1 MNARKKLNEEI
12 KNAAPDLGEGI
23 SMQIDWDRVSV
34 PRETKKRQLRRP
46 LAFSLL
52 ATACLAAIA
61 IPLFAVILRPSSPV
75 PAFAAYDVVID
86 INPNIS
92 FTVGENGIITQQKG
106 LNEDGVVFLH
116 FRNYVGKN
124 VDEATGSVLTELK
137 NKGLISEGSV
147 IRISAFDHATR
158 QIKDDVQYKIEKNIE
173 NLIGFDVTTLFL
185 SDDELDKIEDY
196 YKSHTVNEDEKQ
208 LLENFRNKVL
218 RVAGEKLADCKALLS
233 ALEKYPESETYVNLS
248 AEDRETLISF
258 LRKYR
263 FEHDFDE
270 SAEISYD
277 DLEDF
282 LEELEDACE
291 DLAEGI
297 EEIGE
302 HGDDYTE
309 LTEKLV
315 DLIKDCLWDRD

>member
-12 KNAAPDLGEGI
+12 KNAAPDLGEAI
-23 SMQIDWDRVSV
+23 SMQIDWDRISV

-61 IPLFAVILRPSSPV
+61 IPLFAVFLRPSSPV

-147 IRISAFDHATR
+147 IRISAFDHETR
-158 QIKDDVQYKIEKNIE
+158 QIKDDIQYKIGKNIE
-173 NLIGFDVTTLFL
+173 NLIGSDVTTLFL

-196 YKSHTVNEDEKQ
+196 YKNHTVNEDEKQ

-218 RVAGEKLADCKALLS
+218 RVANEKLTDCKTLLRT
-233 ALEKYPESETYVNLS
+233 LKKYRESETFVDLS
-248 AEDRETLISF
+248 AEDRELLVSF

-270 SAEISYD
+270 NGEISYD

-282 LEELEDACE
+282 LEELDDACS
-291 DLAEGI
+291 DIAEGI
-297 EEIGE
+297 EEIE
-302 HGDDYTE
+302 KNGDDYTE
-309 LTEKLV
+309 LTEKLA
-315 DLIKDCLWDRD
+315 DLLKDCLWEKD